1 MGMIMGK
8 RLHDKEERNLIQ
20 ENYLRKKRKKTKNN
34 LKSGRE
40 ENPKKEKKV
49 ERWHRNTITSRTL
62 KIEEF

>member
-49 ERWHRNTITSRTL
+49 ER
-62 KIEEF
+62 